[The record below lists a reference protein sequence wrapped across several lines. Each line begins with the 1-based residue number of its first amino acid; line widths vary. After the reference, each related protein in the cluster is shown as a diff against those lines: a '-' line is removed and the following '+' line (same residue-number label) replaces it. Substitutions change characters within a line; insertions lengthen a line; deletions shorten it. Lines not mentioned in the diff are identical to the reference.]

1 MKGAVSRDELEAIV
15 REVHHVREEHR
26 RAHAESG
33 TRRRLGERLL
43 EVEGDF
49 ERLLGAWVA
58 DEETRAAWR
67 MHLYQGAPEPS
78 EPVPKPPLVFRGRS
92 GSGSV
97 VEVRERPGGDYWV
110 EVDGCPVE
118 RIEAEVDFSSTYVP
132 HTFALD
138 SIVFRETFSVSREAL
153 AALSEF
159 AAEREPRPPWP
170 HAAEL
175 AADGLVDRYFGLTA
189 RGRRALAPGRSA

>member
-26 RAHAESG
+26 RAHAEGG

-49 ERLLGAWVA
+49 ERLLGEWVA
-58 DEETRAAWR
+58 DEEARAAWR
-67 MHLYQGAPEPS
+67 MHFYQGAPEPF
-78 EPVPKPPLVFRGRS
+78 EPAPGPPLVFRGRS

-97 VEVRERPGGDYWV
+97 VEVRERPDGDCAV
-110 EVDGCPVE
+110 EIDGCPVE
-118 RIEAEVDFSSTYVP
+118 RVEAEVDFSSTHVP
-132 HTFALD
+132 HTFVLD

-153 AALSEF
+153 AALREF
-159 AAEREPRPPWP
+159 VAERERRPPWP

-175 AADGLVDRYFGLTA
+175 AGDGLVDRYFGLTA
-189 RGRRALAPGRSA
+189 RGRRVLASGTSR